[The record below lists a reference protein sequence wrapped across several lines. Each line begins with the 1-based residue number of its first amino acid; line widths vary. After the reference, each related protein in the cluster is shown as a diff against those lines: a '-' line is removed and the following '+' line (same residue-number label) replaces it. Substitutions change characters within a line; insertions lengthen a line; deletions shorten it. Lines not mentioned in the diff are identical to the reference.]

1 MKIRKQGNDEGA
13 AAVEAAIVFPVL
25 ILLIMG
31 LVGFGLVLNA
41 YQSINHAAYEGAR
54 YAALGQDN
62 SAVTS
67 RVDATVGDIAQVT
80 GVSSPG
86 CSGGANNAATVTVDA
101 TVNAVFFD
109 LDISATGLE
118 KCAS

>member
-1 MKIRKQGNDEGA
+1 MKIHKQGNEEGA
-13 AAVEAAIVFPVL
+13 VAVEAALVFPVL

-54 YAALGQDN
+54 YAALGQDEGIV
-62 SAVTS
+62 AS
-67 RVDATVGDIAQVT
+67 RVGATVGDIAQVT
-80 GVSSPG
+80 SVTSPG
-86 CSGGANNAATVTVDA
+86 CSEGENSAATVTVNA

>member
-13 AAVEAAIVFPVL
+13 VAVEAAIVFPVL

-54 YAALGQDN
+54 YAALGQDD
-62 SAVTS
+62 STVAS
-67 RVDATVGDIAQVT
+67 RVNATVGDIAQVT
-80 GVSSPG
+80 GVTSPG
-86 CSGGANNAATVTVDA
+86 CSEGENSAAEVTVEA

-109 LDISATGLE
+109 LDISATGIE
-118 KCAS
+118 KCAI

>member
-1 MKIRKQGNDEGA
+1 MKIFKQGNEEGA

-54 YAALGQDN
+54 YAALGQ
-62 SAVTS
+62 SSSTVES
-67 RVDATVGDIAQVT
+67 RVDATVGEIAQVT
-80 GVSSPG
+80 DVSSPG
-86 CSGGANNAATVTVDA
+86 CSGGVNSAASVTVDA
-101 TVNAVFFD
+101 TVTAVFFD
-109 LDISATGLE
+109 LAISATGLE
-118 KCAS
+118 KCAG